1 MGKDEEK
8 PFTDE
13 ELKHLEKVIK
23 NTYVSS
29 YN

>member
-23 NTYVSS
+23 NTYVS
-29 YN
+29 